1 MDNDEV
7 VQDLG
12 IGGGKGRRHIAS
24 CIGETDYN
32 SDGDD
37 DGDDGDEDDD
47 DDDDDGDIL
56 AMVMA
61 CRRIKGACA
70 RVVTRV
76 VIIMLIMMP

>member
-24 CIGETDYN
+24 CIGESDYN
-32 SDGDD
+32 S
-37 DGDDGDEDDD
+37 EDDD
-47 DDDDDGDIL
+47 DDDKDDDDDGDIL

-76 VIIMLIMMP
+76 VNMMLIMMP

>member
-24 CIGETDYN
+24 CIGESEYN

-37 DGDDGDEDDD
+37 DGLSGYSHHDIIPPWWEYVSDD
-47 DDDDDGDIL
+47 
-56 AMVMA
+56 
-61 CRRIKGACA
+61 KGGN
-70 RVVTRV
+70 VSLLKSHHT
-76 VIIMLIMMP
+76 